1 MPKKSV
7 LEINPFERM
16 HYSLSGRTFRAIV
29 LFSLIITVTAVSFG
43 YYLYSSSVEREFRSR
58 TWQMSKTAAMLLD
71 RMENSRMVFI
81 TDSDS
86 KESFCPPGCWDQLDS
101 KDREALLNGRQY
113 FLDKLFGTGPI
124 PACLLHMEQCG
135 FRCTAGTVIGTA
147 EGYPVLVVFDTDMN
161 QVMKVNRAFFL
172 QFVAL
177 MALITLIVLAL
188 SIRHMNK
195 ITVGLINQL
204 AAAAQAYIDDRTD
217 GQRSSGHFNDL
228 NIHTGDEIEN
238 LSLTIKEMK
247 RDLAEYVENLIRI
260 TAEKERI
267 GTELSLATRIQ
278 AAMLPHIFP
287 PFPDRPEID
296 IYAVM
301 DPAREVGGD
310 FYHVCLISPLL
321 KQGVLRQT

>member
-113 FLDKLFGTGPI
+113 FLDKLFGTGHSGLSSAYGAMRI
-124 PACLLHMEQCG
+124 PLHRRNGHRHGGRISCPCG
-135 FRCTAGTVIGTA
+135 F
-147 EGYPVLVVFDTDMN
+147 
-161 QVMKVNRAFFL
+161 
-172 QFVAL
+172 
-177 MALITLIVLAL
+177 
-188 SIRHMNK
+188 
-195 ITVGLINQL
+195 
-204 AAAAQAYIDDRTD
+204 
-217 GQRSSGHFNDL
+217 
-228 NIHTGDEIEN
+228 
-238 LSLTIKEMK
+238 
-247 RDLAEYVENLIRI
+247 
-260 TAEKERI
+260 
-267 GTELSLATRIQ
+267 
-278 AAMLPHIFP
+278 
-287 PFPDRPEID
+287 
-296 IYAVM
+296 
-301 DPAREVGGD
+301 
-310 FYHVCLISPLL
+310 
-321 KQGVLRQT
+321 